1 MTFALRRMVPV
12 ALRRAV
18 RAAAAAGILPLG
30 IAAQTPAERST
41 VAQFRGDGEHSGT
54 YASSGPATFG
64 GLQWRVQTAGPVRG
78 SPTVSGATV
87 YVGSAD
93 GHLYA
98 IDVRSGDVRWRRSL
112 GSPVSSTPAVANGLV
127 YAGGLDGVMHALRA
141 ADGAPAWSV
150 RTGQPAR
157 LRWGLESGETWT
169 SSPNV
174 AGDLVIFGARD
185 GRVYAVEAAT
195 GRGRWTYD
203 AGARVYSSP
212 AVANGTVYVGA
223 QDGHVHAIDLAGGAR
238 KWRFATEGA
247 KLMSADFGFDRTTV
261 QSSPAVAGG
270 LVFVGARDGWHYA
283 IDAATGSER
292 WRVDHKVSWVN
303 TSPAVSDGLVFVG
316 SSDGHFVQAVDA
328 ATGVEQWRTPSV
340 NIVWSS
346 PAVDAERLYIGEG
359 DGTLYALDKRTGK
372 EVWRYRM
379 GARTVSSP
387 TLHDGRLF
395 IGSDDGG
402 IYAVNAAPAGAPSM
416 RRAVFW
422 DTAFVAAPLSRNR
435 VTVRDYLRVRGYE
448 VLDAAGLQRFL
459 EERVRDRAPSVVVFS
474 MDHLPATVAPV
485 ASDTVLFRRYL
496 NAGGKAVWLGAPPLL
511 APLTAQGLKD
521 LDRDAPRRLLGVSFE
536 GGNFDPLGV
545 APNAT
550 GTALGLP
557 AWYIDTW
564 GANPRDVRTVWSL
577 DEQGQAAA
585 WIRSF
590 GGPEGTGFV
599 RFFAGDATPGRTQ
612 NHHSIQIV
620 AELRPR

>member
-1 MTFALRRMVPV
+1 MLLRRFVPV
-12 ALRRAV
+12 VLALANS
-18 RAAAAAGILPLG
+18 GGGPLG
-30 IAAQTPAERST
+30 GLAAQSSATS
-41 VAQFRGDGEHSGT
+41 QFRGDAAHSGS

-78 SPTVSGATV
+78 SPTVSGETV

-98 IDVRSGDVRWRRSL
+98 IDIRSGDVRWRRNL

-127 YAGGLDGVMHALRA
+127 YAGGLDGVMHARRA
-141 ADGAPAWSV
+141 TDGEPAWTV
-150 RTGQPAR
+150 RTGAPVPLQ
-157 LRWGLESGETWT
+157 WGFESGETWT
-169 SSPNV
+169 SSPS
-174 AGDLVIFGARD
+174 ASGELVVFGARD
-185 GRVYAVEAAT
+185 GHVYAVDARS
-195 GRGRWTYD
+195 GRERWRYD

-212 AVANGTVYVGA
+212 AIAAGTVYVGG
-223 QDGHVHAIDLAGGAR
+223 QDGYVHAIDLAAGTR
-238 KWRFATEGA
+238 KWRFATEGT
-247 KLMSADFGFDRTTV
+247 KLESGDFGFDRTTV

-270 LVFVGARDGWHYA
+270 VVYVGARDGWHYA
-283 IDAATGSER
+283 IDAATGTER
-292 WRVDHKVSWVN
+292 WRVDHKISWVN
-303 TSPAVSDGLVFVG
+303 TSPAASGGMVFVG
-316 SSDGHFVQAVDA
+316 SSDGHFIQAVDA
-328 ATGVEQWRTPSV
+328 AGGVEQWRTPSV

-359 DGTLYALDKRTGK
+359 DGTLYALEKRTGR

-387 TLHDGRLF
+387 VLHEGRLF

-402 IYAVNAAPAGAPSM
+402 VYAVNAAPSGVPSM

-435 VTVRDYLRVRGYE
+435 VTVRDYLRGRGYE

-474 MDHLPATVAPV
+474 MDHLPATVAAV
-485 ASDTVLFRRYL
+485 AADTVLFRRYL

-521 LDRDAPRRLLGVSFE
+521 LDREAPRRLLGMSVE

-545 APNAT
+545 TPNAA
-550 GTALGLP
+550 GARLGLP
-557 AWYIDTW
+557 AWYIDNW
-564 GANPRDVRTVWSL
+564 SANPRDVTTVWSL
-577 DEQGQAAA
+577 DEQGQAVA
-585 WIRSF
+585 WLKSF
-590 GGPEGTGFV
+590 GGPAGTGFV
-599 RFFAGDATPGRTQ
+599 RFFAGDATAGRPQ
-612 NHHSIQIV
+612 NHHAIQVV